1 MAGREVI
8 GDGGE
13 VPAPMSDLAG
23 VVGEVLSSL
32 LREDS
37 ELVGVGFRA
46 DGDGDMAV
54 SS

>member
-1 MAGREVI
+1 MSGGEVIDDGREVLT
-8 GDGGE
+8 
-13 VPAPMSDLAG
+13 PMSDLAG

-37 ELVGVGFRA
+37 ELDGVGFRA
-46 DGDGDMAV
+46 EGNGNTAV